1 VRRLDIYAISI
12 IFGGSLVGAS
22 ALVAATAYHSPVPSI
37 TASAAANQAP
47 APKPPVHVTLNID
60 TPAMLGGG
68 ENPAFI
74 PSAFSLPANSDVIIT
89 VVNFDDA
96 TALPKGAEKY
106 AVPTG
111 TLGALSVQP
120 MDPSKP
126 NDETPASQ
134 VTRMDPTTGVSH
146 TFTIA
151 KLGLNVPIAPKS
163 RTTFTIHTGDAGTYT
178 WQCYVP
184 CGDVAMATDGYMQG
198 KLTVA

>member
-1 VRRLDIYAISI
+1 MRRLDIYAVSI

-22 ALVAATAYHSPVPSI
+22 ALVAATAYHTPAPSAS
-37 TASAAANQAP
+37 ASAAAQPP
-47 APKPPVHVTLNID
+47 APKTPVHFYLNLD

-68 ENPAFI
+68 DNPAYV
-74 PSAFSLPANSDVIIT
+74 PAAFTVPANSDVVIT

-111 TLGALSVQP
+111 AVGALSVQP
-120 MDPSKP
+120 MDAAKP
-126 NDETPASQ
+126 NAETAATQ
-134 VTRMDPTTGVSH
+134 VTSMDPATGVSH

-163 RTTFTIHTGDAGTYT
+163 RTTFTIHTGAAGTYT

>member
-1 VRRLDIYAISI
+1 MRRLDIYAVSI

-22 ALVAATAYHSPVPSI
+22 ALVAATAYHTPTQSAS
-37 TASAAANQAP
+37 ASAATQPP
-47 APKPPVHVTLNID
+47 APKTPAHVYLNID

-68 ENPAFI
+68 DNPAFV
-74 PSAFSLPANSDVIIT
+74 PAAFTLPANSDVVIT

-111 TLGALSVQP
+111 TVGALSVQP
-120 MDPSKP
+120 MDPAKP
-126 NDETPASQ
+126 NAETAATQ
-134 VTRMDPTTGVSH
+134 VTSMDPATGVSH